1 MIYLSN
7 GWSAFINNTIFKV
20 LICEFVE
27 FGVRY
32 ASDIKKIK
40 EIIRELAEAHP
51 LCIDQRT
58 AAEKKSP
65 IVEVRLTNF
74 GDFAIALKVL
84 IWVRNTGD
92 GRKKIGPLDLINDF
106 G

>member
-27 FGVRY
+27 FGINY
-32 ASDIKKIK
+32 DSDIKKAK

-51 LCIDQRT
+51 LCIDHRT
-58 AAEKKSP
+58 AAEKKLP
-65 IVEVRLTNF
+65 IVEVRLMNF
-74 GDFAIALKVL
+74 GDFTITLRAL
-84 IWVRNTGD
+84 IWVRNAAD
-92 GRKKIGPLDLINDF
+92 RRKKNRPLGSKQWF
-106 G
+106 